1 MLNNFPAVLKVAKE
15 RSEEHT
21 SELQSPA
28 MISYAV
34 FCLKNKAPIASIDT
48 IYFGEYWQPYCDLL
62 PVGVDLVFFDFSI
75 VEGVSEAVAAL
86 QHALSIGVDRHFGM
100 VTMQAVRRIGQD
112 AESLT
117 VGDVILYMTER
128 RRYRDFGRATMI
140 KDRALE
146 MAKNGIHSTSNVV
159 A

>member
-15 RSEEHT
+15 PGVIT
-21 SELQSPA
+21 QSLFDAWNFLHSSPSFDVA
-28 MISYAV
+28 
-34 FCLKNKAPIASIDT
+34 KAPIASIDT